1 MKIATYDNLN
11 NHIAK
16 HNDYVDY
23 SRQNETKTQKTT
35 NHIAKRKKAKNKLNF
50 TDFMTGMIF
59 SNILVLLIVGYG
71 SWIVEWLYG

>member
-1 MKIATYDNLN
+1 MIVTYDNLN

-23 SRQNETKTQKTT
+23 SHQNETNIEKTT

-50 TDFMTGMIF
+50 TDFMLGMIF
-59 SNILVLLIVGYG
+59 SNILILLIVGYG
-71 SWIVEWLYG
+71 SWIVELIYG